1 MEAVTHRIVQVQ
13 AFSFEVAVKTFG
25 IDRVLS
31 DLNGLIRQRVTLAA
45 RRRIARIAMF
55 ALVPLL
61 MQACA
66 SSSSV
71 VQTGDSGRFTL
82 HASAAG
88 GSVAWARSHKAV
100 MQSASDFCAQRG
112 EVPSVVSESSK
123 GVRALETHESELT
136 FECHPRF

>member
-1 MEAVTHRIVQVQ
+1 M
-13 AFSFEVAVKTFG
+13 KTFG
-25 IDRVLS
+25 MSQVLS
-31 DLNGLIRQRVTLAA
+31 GLNDLVGQRVSAVA
-45 RRRIARIAMF
+45 RKRIARIAVF

-66 SSSSV
+66 STSSV
-71 VQTGDSGRFTL
+71 VQTGDAGRFTL

-88 GSVAWARSHKAV
+88 GSAAWARSHKAV
-100 MQSASDFCAQRG
+100 MQSANDFCAQRG

-123 GVRALETHESELT
+123 GVRALEAHEADLT

>member
-1 MEAVTHRIVQVQ
+1 MNQ
-13 AFSFEVAVKTFG
+13 
-25 IDRVLS
+25 VLS
-31 DLNGLIRQRVTLAA
+31 GLNDLIRQRVTVV
-45 RRRIARIAMF
+45 
-55 ALVPLL
+55 ALFTLMPLM

-66 SSSSV
+66 SSSPV
-71 VQTGDSGRFTL
+71 VPTGDAGRFTL

-88 GSVAWARSHKAV
+88 GNVAWARSHKAV

-123 GVRALETHESELT
+123 GVRALETHEAELT

>member
-1 MEAVTHRIVQVQ
+1 
-13 AFSFEVAVKTFG
+13 VKTFG
-25 IDRVLS
+25 MSQVLS
-31 DLNGLIRQRVTLAA
+31 GLNDLVRQRVSAVA
-45 RRRIARIAMF
+45 RKRIARIAVF

-66 SSSSV
+66 STSSV
-71 VQTGDSGRFTL
+71 VQTGDAGRFTL

-88 GSVAWARSHKAV
+88 GSAAWARSHKAV
-100 MQSASDFCAQRG
+100 MQSANDFCAQRG

-123 GVRALETHESELT
+123 GVRALEAHEADLT

>member
-1 MEAVTHRIVQVQ
+1 MKTFAISRVLPDLNDLLGQRVSAVTRI
-13 AFSFEVAVKTFG
+13 
-25 IDRVLS
+25 
-31 DLNGLIRQRVTLAA
+31 
-45 RRRIARIAMF
+45 RIARITRIALF
-55 ALVPLL
+55 ALVPLM

-71 VQTGDSGRFTL
+71 VETGDAGRFTL

-100 MQSASDFCAQRG
+100 MQSASAFCAQRG
-112 EVPSVVSESSK
+112 EVPSVVSEASK
-123 GVRALETHESELT
+123 GVRAFESHEADLT

>member
-1 MEAVTHRIVQVQ
+1 MQVQ
-13 AFSFEVAVKTFG
+13 AFSLEVAVKTLG
-25 IDRVLS
+25 IKHVLS
-31 DLNGLIRQRVTLAA
+31 DLNDLIRQRVTPAA
-45 RRRIARIAMF
+45 RRRIARIALS
-55 ALVPLL
+55 ALMPLL

-66 SSSSV
+66 SSGSV

-112 EVPSVVSESSK
+112 AVPSVVSESSK
-123 GVRALETHESELT
+123 GVRALEAHESELT

>member
-1 MEAVTHRIVQVQ
+1 M
-13 AFSFEVAVKTFG
+13 KTFG
-25 IDRVLS
+25 MSQVLS
-31 DLNGLIRQRVTLAA
+31 GLNDLVRQRVSAVA
-45 RRRIARIAMF
+45 RKRIARIAVF

-66 SSSSV
+66 STSSV
-71 VQTGDSGRFTL
+71 VQTGDAGRFTL

-88 GSVAWARSHKAV
+88 GSAAWARSHKAV
-100 MQSASDFCAQRG
+100 MQSANDFCAQRG

-123 GVRALETHESELT
+123 GVRALEAHEADLT

>member
-1 MEAVTHRIVQVQ
+1 MNTSGV
-13 AFSFEVAVKTFG
+13 
-25 IDRVLS
+25 DRALS
-31 DLNGLIRQRVTLAA
+31 GLTNLISRRVTVAM
-45 RRRIARIAMF
+45 RRRAVGTAIL

-66 SSSSV
+66 SSSPV
-71 VQTGDSGRFTL
+71 VETGDAGRYTL

-100 MQSASDFCAQRG
+100 MQSASNFCAQRG
-112 EVPSVVSESSK
+112 EVPSVVSESSS
-123 GVRALETHESELT
+123 GVRSLETHEAQLT

>member
-1 MEAVTHRIVQVQ
+1 MNLV
-13 AFSFEVAVKTFG
+13 EVNRF
-25 IDRVLS
+25 LS
-31 DLNGLIRQRVTLAA
+31 GLIKQVRLRVTA
-45 RRRIARIAMF
+45 RGALRLPLLV
-55 ALVPLL
+55 LVPVL

-66 SSSSV
+66 SSSAV
-71 VQTGDSGRFTL
+71 VESGDAGRYTL

-112 EVPSVVSESSK
+112 EVPSVVSESST
-123 GVRALETHESELT
+123 GVRALETHQAQLT

>member
-1 MEAVTHRIVQVQ
+1 M
-13 AFSFEVAVKTFG
+13 G
-25 IDRVLS
+25 RVLS
-31 DLNGLIRQRVTLAA
+31 GLNDLLRPRTTAPA
-45 RRRIARIAMF
+45 RRRIARVALL

-66 SSSSV
+66 SSGAV
-71 VQTGDSGRFTL
+71 EPTGDAGRFTL

>member
-1 MEAVTHRIVQVQ
+1 M
-13 AFSFEVAVKTFG
+13 
-25 IDRVLS
+25 
-31 DLNGLIRQRVTLAA
+31 
-45 RRRIARIAMF
+45 RRRAAGTAIL

-66 SSSSV
+66 SSSPV
-71 VQTGDSGRFTL
+71 VETGDAGRYTL

-100 MQSASDFCAQRG
+100 MQSASNFCAQRG
-112 EVPSVVSESSK
+112 EVPSVVSESSS
-123 GVRALETHESELT
+123 GVRSLETHEAQLT

>member
-1 MEAVTHRIVQVQ
+1 VHRIARVPVI
-13 AFSFEVAVKTFG
+13 SFEVAVKRFELKQ
-25 IDRVLS
+25 VLTGLN
-31 DLNGLIRQRVTLAA
+31 DLLRQRVTTVA
-45 RRRIARIAMF
+45 RRRITRVALF

-71 VQTGDSGRFTL
+71 VETGDAGRFAL

-112 EVPSVVSESSK
+112 EVPSVVSESSR
-123 GVRALETHESELT
+123 GVRAFESHEADLT

>member
-1 MEAVTHRIVQVQ
+1 MSQ
-13 AFSFEVAVKTFG
+13 
-25 IDRVLS
+25 VLS
-31 DLNGLIRQRVTLAA
+31 GLNDLVRQRVSAVA
-45 RRRIARIAMF
+45 RKRIARIAVF

-66 SSSSV
+66 STSSV
-71 VQTGDSGRFTL
+71 VQTGDAGRFTL

-88 GSVAWARSHKAV
+88 GSAAWARSHKAV
-100 MQSASDFCAQRG
+100 MQSANDFCAQRG

-123 GVRALETHESELT
+123 GVRALEAHEADLT